1 MALHTQ
7 SLPAST
13 PQSQQPSAYLDR
25 YRLSSGLLT
34 AGRLAILGAC
44 VVLAG
49 MFLLLSGENRTA
61 FSPGQLTNAHSLFD
75 NDCSQCHQSVW
86 HSVPDSACQEC
97 HEGPVH
103 HDNQAFTPSCAA
115 CHLEHRGRDTVLVA
129 LGEKFCTNCH
139 ADLEDSAKTR
149 PPFVSEI
156 RSFTRGHPEF
166 AVSLAPNNQ
175 QDSQDQSLPDSQPT
189 PLRIRLNDTPQLR
202 DPSQI
207 KLNHAV
213 HLQPDLP
220 SPQGFEQ
227 LSCESCHRLDPQ
239 GAYTRPIAYETHCMR
254 CHTLE
259 FDPRFP
265 KQPVPHAEPAT
276 IHTFLVG
283 RFTQYFLD
291 RQKERHEGQETH
303 AESVQQIKKALTSVR
318 RRPDRAHTQAPPK
331 PILQRVQQG
340 VREAER
346 LLFSGL
352 SCRTCH
358 TLQQTPD
365 NALPTLVPTAIPERW
380 LPHSVFDHQAHVHT
394 GRSCESC
401 HTTARTSQETQDI
414 LLPGIAVCQECH
426 SASGGVASPCM
437 SCHQYHDRDHSLR
450 AQIVQAAVPHTTAR

>member
-1 MALHTQ
+1 MDLHKQ
-7 SLPAST
+7 SPPASN
-13 PQSQQPSAYLDR
+13 PQSQPPAAYLAR

-34 AGRLAILGAC
+34 TGRLAVLGAC

-49 MFLLLSGENRTA
+49 MFFLISGENRTA

-75 NDCSQCHQSVW
+75 NECSQCHQSVW

-175 QDSQDQSLPDSQPT
+175 QDHQQDYQQKRQQNGQPT
-189 PLRIRLNDTPQLR
+189 PLRIRLSDTAQLR
-202 DPSQI
+202 DPSHI
-207 KLNHAV
+207 KLNHTV

-227 LSCESCHRLDPQ
+227 LDCESCHRLDQQ
-239 GAYTRPIAYETHCMR
+239 GAYTLPIRYETHCMR

-283 RFTQYFLD
+283 KFAQYFLD
-291 RQKERHEGQETH
+291 RQKETQGTQEIQSTQDTQDTH
-303 AESVQQIKKALTSVR
+303 AESIQQIKKALTSVR
-318 RRPDRAHTQAPPK
+318 RRPDHAYTPALPK
-331 PILQRVQQG
+331 PILKRVQRG
-340 VREAER
+340 VQEAER
-346 LLFSGL
+346 LLFNGL
-352 SCRTCH
+352 TCRTCH
-358 TLQQTPD
+358 TLQYPPD
-365 NALPTLVPTAIPERW
+365 NNLPTLVPTAIPERW
-380 LPHSVFDHQAHVHT
+380 LLHSVFDHQAHVHT

-401 HTTARTSQETQDI
+401 HTTARTSQETHEV
-414 LLPGIAVCQECH
+414 LLPGITVCQECH
-426 SASGGVASPCM
+426 SQHLGV
-437 SCHQYHDRDHSLR
+437 
-450 AQIVQAAVPHTTAR
+450 